1 MRNDGWNERRLSKLK
16 LTSSPSLVRISKLPL
31 FSSDAATAFKDE
43 YEAWD
48 RNNSRVDPYSELEKP
63 FARRFDFYLDKP

>member
-1 MRNDGWNERRLSKLK
+1 MFNLADDPEEKVNLINVFEDK
-16 LTSSPSLVRISKLPL
+16 
-31 FSSDAATAFKDE
+31 AAELKDE

>member
-1 MRNDGWNERRLSKLK
+1 MFNLADDPEEKVNLINVFEDK
-16 LTSSPSLVRISKLPL
+16 
-31 FSSDAATAFKDE
+31 AAELKDE

-48 RNNSRVDPYSELEKP
+48 RNNSRVDPYSELEKT